1 MADQTRIPAHDPE
14 LWIEAHG
21 FDGRCYLLGNPH
33 THLGRM
39 VVWVESLKDVA
50 HISKDDIENA
60 SEAARRWVEGF
71 LHGNEPTPA
80 QYLGIDPGAATDLED
95 DDPGIARWRA
105 ALAEFRQKGTMPS
118 LVPVPSIP
126 FPLDEV
132 HGHLPWTW
140 AGGQVWIWRD
150 ASWQVA
156 EPQPALEGTSL
167 AGSVCAMRG
176 YDDLTADV
184 GDRHVACKDCGY
196 TLESGG

>member
-1 MADQTRIPAHDPE
+1 MTDQASIPAHDPE

-50 HISKDDIENA
+50 YVSKDEIKNA
-60 SEAARRWVEGF
+60 SEAARRWIEGF

-80 QYLGIDPGAATDLED
+80 QYLGIDPRAVADLDD
-95 DDPGIARWRA
+95 DDPGMERWRA
-105 ALAEFRQKGTMPS
+105 ALVPFHENGTMPS
-118 LVPVPSIP
+118 LVPVPSIR
-126 FPLDEV
+126 FPLDDV
-132 HGHLPWTW
+132 HGHVPWTW

-156 EPQPALEGTSL
+156 EPQPALVGDSL
-167 AGSVCAMRG
+167 PGSVCTIRG
-176 YDDLTADV
+176 YDDLTAEV
-184 GDRHVACKDCGY
+184 GDRHVACIDCGY
-196 TLESGG
+196 TLEVGG